1 MPTSPDR
8 ILGYMLVGI
17 AAFLFGGA
25 VTVLC
30 ILLRKRKDREGAGR
44 DRDH

>member
-1 MPTSPDR
+1 MLSKPDL
-8 ILGYMLVGI
+8 ILSYVLVGA

-30 ILLRKRKDREGAGR
+30 ILLRKKKNREDAGR